1 MSASLEDTTVSFELK
16 GKGRITVET
25 LRSHCHT
32 YQVYVND
39 TWATSI
45 DNNSPASTEESKDIL
60 LFPLSACHCSC
71 ETFCSLCAC
80 QRIFVFDF
88 HTVLHPLLVS
98 DAPKPLCAFWGV
110 WIWTQNAFSLI
121 QTTAEIVVDSIVSWQ
136 NRKQYTSPFPSSL
149 MQELE
154 KLMHTQIV
162 LRLLLGVHV
171 ASCMAWVCAQILP
184 CNVKH
189 VWPSVVTSSPQ
200 LQSQVAGFGS
210 RHLAFWILPSM
221 DANVAYNTCLT
232 EAWTLYYHTIV
243 LITGNIHLYILNLP
257 YFGLLAERL
266 KLLWQKQHK
275 SGCLTTYFSLEFWL
289 ERHEFTD
296 LT

>member
-110 WIWTQNAFSLI
+110 WIWTQNVFSLI
-121 QTTAEIVVDSIVSWQ
+121 QTTEEIVVDSIVSWQ
-136 NRKQYTSPFPSSL
+136 NRKTVHFSLPFLPNAGTR
-149 MQELE
+149 ETDA
-154 KLMHTQIV
+154 HPHCTQVII
-162 LRLLLGVHV
+162 R
-171 ASCMAWVCAQILP
+171 SVC
-184 CNVKH
+184 C
-189 VWPSVVTSSPQ
+189 Q
-200 LQSQVAGFGS
+200 LYGMGLCSDLTLQCQA
-210 RHLAFWILPSM
+210 
-221 DANVAYNTCLT
+221 CLT
-232 EAWTLYYHTIV
+232 FC
-243 LITGNIHLYILNLP
+243 GN
-257 YFGLLAERL
+257 LLTSAAIS
-266 KLLWQKQHK
+266 
-275 SGCLTTYFSLEFWL
+275 SGRIWF
-289 ERHEFTD
+289 
-296 LT
+296 